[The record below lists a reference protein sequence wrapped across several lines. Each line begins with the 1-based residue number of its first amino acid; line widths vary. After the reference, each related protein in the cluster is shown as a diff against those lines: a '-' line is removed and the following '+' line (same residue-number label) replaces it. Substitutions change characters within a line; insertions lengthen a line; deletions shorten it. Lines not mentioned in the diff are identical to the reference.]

1 MTDAIHVGCVEHV
14 DPNVDGAM
22 NDLHRLVVVPLAVE
36 FAHSHAAKAKGG
48 YFDSSLAEFAH
59 LHVEIL

>member
-1 MTDAIHVGCVEHV
+1 
-14 DPNVDGAM
+14 M